1 MLLAIDTSTRM
12 VGIALYDGASVI
24 GEMAWVSR
32 SYHTVELAPAVLDLL
47 SKTKTNRQNLQAVGV
62 ALGPG
67 SFTALRIGLAFAK
80 GLALSLHIPVIGVP
94 SFDVL
99 AAAQPVIE
107 SEFAAVIEAGRKRM
121 AVGWYQAEDGK
132 YQSTGR
138 LENLTIDEFVAIF
151 DQPTRVGGEL
161 NTDLRGRFPLEN
173 ENARLASP
181 AQSMRRP
188 AILAELAWGRFQS
201 AAVDDLAM
209 LSPIYL
215 HHGEPL
221 PG

>member
-24 GEMAWVSR
+24 GEMAWISR
-32 SYHTVELAPAVLDLL
+32 SYHTVELARAVQDLL
-47 SKTKTNRQNLQAVGV
+47 SKTKTDRKDLQAVGV

-94 SFDVL
+94 SFDIL
-99 AAAQPVIE
+99 AAAQPVTE
-107 SEFAAVIEAGRKRM
+107 PEFAAVIEAGRKRM
-121 AVGWYQAEDGK
+121 AVGWYQAEEGK
-132 YQSTGR
+132 YRSAGR
-138 LENLTIDEFVAIF
+138 LENLAIDDFVAVF
-151 DQPTRVGGEL
+151 ERPTRLAGEL
-161 NTDLRGRFPLEN
+161 NAELRRRIPLEN
-173 ENARLASP
+173 ENAHLASP
-181 AQSMRRP
+181 AQSTRRP
-188 AILAELAWGRFQS
+188 AVLAELAWERLQ
-201 AAVDDLAM
+201 AATVDDPAM